1 MSLLALYPWWTP
13 SHGPLAVELLDNR
26 LCMPFGIISPALFGI
41 EPYVSQVFFEWQD
54 CQLYKADDGPGQEV
68 DPRQ

>member
-1 MSLLALYPWWTP
+1 
-13 SHGPLAVELLDNR
+13 
-26 LCMPFGIISPALFGI
+26 MPFGIISPALFSI
-41 EPYVSQVFFEWQD
+41 EPYVPQVFFEWQD